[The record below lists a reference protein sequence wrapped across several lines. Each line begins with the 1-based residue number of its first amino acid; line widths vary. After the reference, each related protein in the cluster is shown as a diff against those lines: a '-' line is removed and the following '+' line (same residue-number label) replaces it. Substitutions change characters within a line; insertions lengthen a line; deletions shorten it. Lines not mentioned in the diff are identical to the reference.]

1 MHRRGRL
8 QRLKLNT
15 GVSEPF
21 SGLPALT
28 LIHRRCGFDTLCTG
42 AVFLQIVHIHCDGR
56 RKRVV
61 RKSTNTGWFS
71 KLFLAKVGQFC
82 AGSLKK
88 PQPHFWSRMP
98 FGRLSR
104 LPDAFRTSPGRCPDF
119 CRTPHGCLPDTSQ
132 TRRGISASRVL
143 DSSGSCSRISSS
155 HYAR

>member
-8 QRLKLNT
+8 QRFKLKT

-42 AVFLQIVHIHCDGR
+42 AVFLQIVHIHCDCR

-82 AGSLKK
+82 AESLKK
-88 PQPHFWSRMP
+88 SAAP
-98 FGRLSR
+98 FLVT
-104 LPDAFRTSPGRCPDF
+104 DAFRTPFTPPGRLSDVSWTLPGLLSDAS
-119 CRTPHGCLPDTSQ
+119 RMPPGHLPD
-132 TRRGISASRVL
+132 ASGHKCKPSPR
-143 DSSGSCSRISSS
+143 
-155 HYAR
+155 